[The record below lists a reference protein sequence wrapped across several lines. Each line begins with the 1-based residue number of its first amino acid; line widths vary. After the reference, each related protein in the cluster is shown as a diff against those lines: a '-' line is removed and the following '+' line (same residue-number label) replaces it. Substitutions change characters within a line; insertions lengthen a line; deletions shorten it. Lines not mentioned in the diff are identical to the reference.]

1 MSKFASLALATERA
15 SRCLLKHPVT
25 KRPLVDAEG
34 RQAYVDVLSL
44 DSAAVHATELEIGRN
59 RIEAGKLSIEDL
71 NEETPA
77 KLAAATTGW
86 FLVGLDGAVIDVP
99 FSAANARELYS
110 EPALAWIREAVLAH
124 ARDRGNFGPALS
136 AG

>member
-1 MSKFASLALATERA
+1 MSKFAALALATERA

-25 KRPLVDAEG
+25 KRPLVDGEG

-44 DSAAVHATELEIGRN
+44 DSAKVHAADLEIGRN
-59 RIEAGKLSIEDL
+59 RIEIGKLSIEDL
-71 NEETPA
+71 NEEVPA
-77 KLAAATTGW
+77 RLAAATTGW

-99 FSAANARELYS
+99 FTADNARDLYS
-110 EPALAWIREAVLAH
+110 EPALNWIREAVLAH
-124 ARDRGNFGPALS
+124 ARDRGNFVPASS